1 MVAKKTSPQKKKKQ
15 KKKSSVRK
23 KKKKQFILPLWVHY
37 FLFGIL
43 ACVFFLAFYY
53 FFISPYKY
61 RWQKCMGIRAYGV
74 CIPVGNYIYGIDVS
88 RHQGA
93 IEWDK
98 VSETQ
103 SSEVPLDFVFIKAT
117 EGGDFKDENF
127 DKNFQ
132 SAKEKNMIRGVY
144 HYYIPYTPAKKQA
157 NFFIDNV
164 DLQLGDLPPV
174 LDVEVKPKNMTSEA
188 LQDSVKIWLDVIEKH
203 YKVKPIL
210 YTSYK
215 FKSKHLSQIHFDQYP
230 YWIAHYYV
238 SSVRYEG
245 DWMFWQYTDVGIIP
259 GIKELVD
266 LNVFNGTKEEL
277 LHLTIR

>member
-1 MVAKKTSPQKKKKQ
+1 MVAKKISPQKKKKQ

-103 SSEVPLDFVFIKAT
+103 SSEVPLDFVFKGSKVEIARQIGNAVPPKLAKAI
-117 EGGDFKDENF
+117 GD
-127 DKNFQ
+127 
-132 SAKEKNMIRGVY
+132 SIIT
-144 HYYIPYTPAKKQA
+144 YYKGK
-157 NFFIDNV
+157 
-164 DLQLGDLPPV
+164 
-174 LDVEVKPKNMTSEA
+174 
-188 LQDSVKIWLDVIEKH
+188 
-203 YKVKPIL
+203 
-210 YTSYK
+210 
-215 FKSKHLSQIHFDQYP
+215 
-230 YWIAHYYV
+230 
-238 SSVRYEG
+238 R
-245 DWMFWQYTDVGIIP
+245 
-259 GIKELVD
+259 
-266 LNVFNGTKEEL
+266 
-277 LHLTIR
+277 